1 MSTGCYT
8 VRAQRAYP
16 APCVSPRWAA
26 PHRGFL
32 LPKKNRP
39 SQPCPCMACGRFRYW
54 LPEGPA
60 GPCDRLATKS
70 GLRIIASTMNGV
82 YSVFGS
88 SVKRTG
94 EILRQTYAIEDRSL
108 PGKHRVNVGPHPRL
122 ATQKGSISIDPTS
135 GVCRSIIEGCR
146 SQVVSGLHLSGRS
159 GPSGLLP
166 RWPHGETQ
174 SGLGPSP
181 TTGMG

>member
-39 SQPCPCMACGRFRYW
+39 CQPCPCMACGRFRYW

-82 YSVFGS
+82 YSVYGS

-94 EILRQTYAIEDRSL
+94 EVLRQTYAIEVRSL
-108 PGKHRVNVGPHPRL
+108 LGKHRVNVL
-122 ATQKGSISIDPTS
+122 L
-135 GVCRSIIEGCR
+135 GCR
-146 SQVVSGLHLSGRS
+146 LNRSKWSRRFRRCSPTRARCLLIEDLLWRGGLPGHPLGGNGSTGI
-159 GPSGLLP
+159 LP
-166 RWPHGETQ
+166 R
-174 SGLGPSP
+174 
-181 TTGMG
+181 

>member
-70 GLRIIASTMNGV
+70 GLRIIASTMSVV
-82 YSVFGS
+82 YSVYGS

-94 EILRQTYAIEDRSL
+94 DVLRQTYAIEDRSL
-108 PGKHRVNVGPHPRL
+108 PGKHRVNVP
-122 ATQKGSISIDPTS
+122 Q
-135 GVCRSIIEGCR
+135 GCR
-146 SQVVSGLHLSGRS
+146 LNRS
-159 GPSGLLP
+159 KWS
-166 RWPHGETQ
+166 RRFRRC
-174 SGLGPSP
+174 SP
-181 TTGMG
+181 TRARCAWAELRGSLRARNAHLPTPFLVLARRQLL